1 MMYIHHTMPNDLPCA
16 CTALR
21 KASRAITRLYDER
34 LAGSDMTITQF
45 AILRNLAREGG
56 LPLSRLAELL
66 VMERTSLYRT
76 LAPVARHGWVAVED
90 GAAHSKV
97 AHLTAAGRAAMA
109 AATPAWESVQRE
121 MTAALGRPDFAALT
135 VQLQRLTAAATS
147 AVTA

>member
-45 AILRNLAREGG
+45 AILRNLAREGD

-76 LAPVARHGWVAVED
+76 LAPVERHGWVQVED
-90 GAAHSKV
+90 GEARCKV

-109 AATPAWESVQRE
+109 AATPAWEAVQQE
-121 MTAALGRPDFAALT
+121 MMTAIGKAGFAALT
-135 VQLQRLTAAATS
+135 AQLRRLTLAAS
-147 AVTA
+147 GAVTA